1 MVFSRPELEEVFMKK
16 YIVVPVDF
24 SPICRIALQQTQNL
38 AQLTGAEIVVL
49 HVNNKKE
56 SFDQLSN
63 RLDKWIEE
71 AKLKSGVKVV
81 KRIEEGRVVP
91 TILRVNEEFDPILVV
106 VGFHSKDKFLERM
119 GSNTFALIS
128 KAKRSVITIM
138 GEQHRD
144 GCKTIVLPLDLTK
157 ETRQKVRH
165 AIWVAKMFDAEIK
178 IAIVHEEETKGDRKS
193 LKFASHYT
201 VERIRKEGVV
211 CSIHHLEGQN
221 VAQQVI
227 NFAEEQEADLIT
239 IMTQQENSIKDFFV
253 GSVAQKVINNSKI
266 PVLSITPKESTVST
280 WKS

>member
-106 VGFHSKDKFLERM
+106 VGFHSKDKFLDRM

-227 NFAEEQEADLIT
+227 KFAEEQEADLIT